1 MGMAV
6 LQLARVRSATVLGV
20 DAFPIEVEI
29 DLAFGLPSF
38 QVVGLADVAVREA
51 RDRVRSALRHAGFE
65 MYAHRI
71 TVNLAPADLRKE
83 GSAFDLPLALG
94 LLAAQGAIPAG
105 ALDDLLVV
113 GELGLGGELRAIPG
127 ALPMALKARAEGM
140 RGILLP
146 IANAAEAAVV
156 EGLPVFG
163 AATLGEAVGWLADDD
178 LPTPWCPPEAQ
189 ASEGPIDEHGP
200 DFADVRGQEHVKR
213 ALEVAA
219 AGGHNLL
226 MLGPPGS
233 GKTMLAMRLPGILPA
248 PTFEESLETTRV
260 YSVAG
265 LLPAGVSLMRRR
277 PFRAPHH
284 SISDAGL
291 IGGGSVPRPGEVSLA
306 HHGVLFLDEMP
317 EFRKHV
323 LEVLRQP
330 LEDGE
335 VTISRAAVR
344 ITYPARAMLVAS
356 MNPCPCGWHGDPT
369 HACTCSAVAIAR
381 YQSRISGP
389 LLDRIDIHV
398 EVPAVRYR
406 ELADERRSE
415 SSADVRARVEAAREV
430 QRTRFVRRRRVFCN
444 AQMGPRDLEAHCRL
458 DEAGHRLLERVVDRL
473 GMSARATSRILKVA
487 RTIADLAG
495 APAITPAHLA
505 EAIQYRALDRGQG

>member
-1 MGMAV
+1 MAMTIQ
-6 LQLARVRSATVLGV
+6 QLARVRSATVLGV
-20 DAFPIEVEI
+20 DAFPIDVEI
-29 DLAFGLPSF
+29 DLAFGLPAF
-38 QVVGLADVAVREA
+38 QVVGLADVAVRES

-94 LLAAQGAIPAG
+94 LLAAQGAVPPD
-105 ALDDLLVV
+105 ALNDLLVV
-113 GELGLGGELRAIPG
+113 GELGLGGELRRIPG
-127 ALPMALKARAEGM
+127 ALPMALLARQSGL
-140 RGILLP
+140 RGILVP
-146 IANAAEAAVV
+146 ADNAAEAAVV

-163 AATLGEAVGWLADDD
+163 ASHLTEAAAWLCGLQD
-178 LPTPWCPPEAQ
+178 LSPSPAPPTAAEPAPEEA
-189 ASEGPIDEHGP
+189 GP
-200 DFADVRGQEHVKR
+200 DFGDVRGQEHVKR

-233 GKTMLAMRLPGILPA
+233 GKTMLAMRLPGILPT

-265 LLPAGVSLMRRR
+265 LLPPGLPLMRRR
-277 PFRAPHH
+277 PFRSPHH

-291 IGGGSVPRPGEVSLA
+291 IGGGSIPRPGEVSLA

-330 LEDGE
+330 LEEGE
-335 VTISRAAVR
+335 VTISRAAMR

-369 HACTCSAVAIAR
+369 HACTCSPVAISR

-406 ELADERRSE
+406 ELADERRGE
-415 SSADVRARVEAAREV
+415 PSASVRSRVEAARAR
-430 QRTRFVRRRRVFCN
+430 QRDRFTRRRRIFCN
-444 AQMGPRDLEAHCRL
+444 AQMGPRDLEAHCRI
-458 DEAGHRLLERVVDRL
+458 DDAGHRLLERVVDKM

-487 RTIADLAG
+487 RTIADLAD